1 VGAWS
6 RFLNLLL
13 RSGFF
18 MVSEF
23 RTTRCVEFPDTDMA
37 GIVHFSQ
44 FFVFMEAAE
53 HAFLRS
59 VGTSVFTEW
68 NGDRIG
74 WPRVSASCEYLSPAR
89 FEDELDIHLKVVRKG
104 EKSMTYAF
112 TFWLGDRLVARG
124 QLRSVCCVCN
134 VGEKMRSIPIPE
146 FIANQITA
154 APAEEGDDG
163 AES

>member
-1 VGAWS
+1 
-6 RFLNLLL
+6 
-13 RSGFF
+13 

-23 RTTRCVEFPDTDMA
+23 RTTRRVEFPDTDMA
-37 GIVHFSQ
+37 GIVHFSR

-53 HAFLRS
+53 HAFFRS
-59 VGTSVFTEW
+59 LGTSVSTEW
-68 NGDRIG
+68 EGNKIG
-74 WPRVSASCEYLSPAR
+74 WPRVGASCEYLSPAR

-112 TFWLGDRLVARG
+112 TFSDQERLVARG

-134 VGEKMRSIPIPE
+134 AGEKIRSIPIPD
-146 FIANQITA
+146 FIANQIA
-154 APAEEGDDG
+154 EAPAEEGDDG